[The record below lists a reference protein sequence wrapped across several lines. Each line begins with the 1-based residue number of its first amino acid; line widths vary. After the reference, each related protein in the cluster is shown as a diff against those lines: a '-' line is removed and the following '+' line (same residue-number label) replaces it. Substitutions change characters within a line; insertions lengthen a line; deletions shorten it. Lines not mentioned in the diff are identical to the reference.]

1 MAKILWLIVRGLY
14 NFSCILQKIWYINHD
29 EGVICATW
37 NPTSAL
43 TEMESSFFYGKVLIY
58 LFGQEKIEKN
68 NCILALSI

>member
-1 MAKILWLIVRGLY
+1 MGLY

-43 TEMESSFFYGKVLIY
+43 TEMESSFFLWESTNIY